1 MRNTTATSILGIML
15 MLAAGGVFAQDV
27 NLARGKPCKVFS
39 SLETSN
45 WGTVRLT
52 DGQTG
57 DDGWSSRAFATHAD
71 HCLYPEWA
79 TVDLGANCAIQR
91 VVLHATDK
99 GQGFPEDFSIQ
110 VCREGEPWRVVVE
123 RRGQQRQAEAQTFDL
138 RQTEGRFVK
147 VEATRLR
154 EAESGEFR
162 FQLAELEVWGQPQPA
177 ECLTAASAVPQGVT
191 RARRLRCENRDNPMG
206 MDEQNPRLS
215 WWVESP
221 ARGQKQTAYQI
232 LVASTAEK
240 LAADTGDLW
249 DSGRVSSDQS
259 VAVRY
264 AGRSLEAG
272 RPYAWKVMLW
282 DKEGQP
288 MPWSEPATFV
298 TGKLRAEDW
307 HGKWIGAS
315 VPRAAR
321 GVLGFAVEG
330 AAAAGAK
337 WVQVDLGE
345 PRPIECVVLHP
356 MHHED
361 QAAGGWIKGYGFPL
375 RFRLE
380 LSTSP
385 DFPQPVT
392 VLADHTPADFPNP
405 GWAPVAFDA
414 AGKTARYVRLTV
426 TKNWQRGPKLPF
438 VHTLGELEAFC
449 GGKNVALGAP
459 VSANASVEG
468 YGWGKAQLTDGK
480 ALAPATPSPD
490 APPVVTRKNPHGAI
504 YLQKR
509 VTVVKPVKRATAFFC
524 GLGWSE
530 LAVDGRRV
538 DEVLMAPGFTTYDKR
553 TQYRVLDVTDQLS
566 AGVHT
571 LGVTLFDGWYALERD
586 PWGHGFHHKPY
597 IDEPKLLLDLHLEHA
612 DGTETLITSDESWQ
626 WSEGPITRSWLCE
639 AEEDRRIVPGDDG
652 WKPVAVVA
660 GPVGRLV
667 VQQEPPTRVQETLRP
682 ISLEN
687 RDGTWVYT
695 FDREFTGFFRFR
707 TSGPRGTAIRLAT
720 RSIRENAP
728 GIPARNF
735 ACVLRGEG
743 EEEFAPRQ
751 TYTAIARVY
760 VSGVERPPA
769 LDDLVGCRVSGV
781 GAVSG
786 GSRCSNDLVNWLH
799 EAVRRTQAN
808 YVTYLPNDPSREFKA
823 WMEDPV
829 NMFRSAVYLFDS
841 QTMYERWQ
849 WDMLDGQTADG
860 NLPNIA
866 PGPGFDAYNSPW
878 WGGSAIWL
886 PWYWNLYYGDDSLL
900 EESYPAMKRYVDFLQ
915 TQSTDGL
922 QDWGLTDWLPVEET
936 PRPIINTPAAYL
948 YARIVSRTAERVG
961 QTDDARHYAEL
972 AESIRTAF
980 NRRFLDS
987 SSGIYGSPGW
997 KPQFG
1002 NWSPPKPLKQ
1012 LHETWWTGDRPCTQ
1026 GGQAL
1031 AIMLGLVPDDV
1042 RAKADEAILR
1052 EIQAHGNRLST
1063 GFVSTPYLL
1072 EWLADRA
1079 PQVGWELTTAQEFPS
1094 WYAMTAGSD
1103 SDQMMETWNGGQACM
1118 PSLGGNLA
1126 AWHVESLAGIR
1137 PDPQGPGFK
1146 RFITTWA
1153 TATPRSPR
1161 GTPRENGPSSSV
1173 PWPTTTAT

>member
-1 MRNTTATSILGIML
+1 MRQVEK
-15 MLAAGGVFAQDV
+15 GV
-27 NLARGKPCKVFS
+27 
-39 SLETSN
+39 
-45 WGTVRLT
+45 
-52 DGQTG
+52 
-57 DDGWSSRAFATHAD
+57 H
-71 HCLYPEWA
+71 
-79 TVDLGANCAIQR
+79 
-91 VVLHATDK
+91 
-99 GQGFPEDFSIQ
+99 
-110 VCREGEPWRVVVE
+110 
-123 RRGQQRQAEAQTFDL
+123 
-138 RQTEGRFVK
+138 
-147 VEATRLR
+147 
-154 EAESGEFR
+154 R
-162 FQLAELEVWGQPQPA
+162 FQLAEVEVWGQPKRADDLTSENLPA
-177 ECLTAASAVPQGVT
+177 AEKT
-191 RARRLRCENRDNPMG
+191 RPTRLRCENRDHPLG
-206 MDEQNPRLS
+206 VDAQRPRLS
-215 WWVESP
+215 WWMESP
-221 ARGQKQTAYQI
+221 VRGEKQTAYRV

-240 LAADTGDLW
+240 LAADVGDLW
-249 DSGRVSSDQS
+249 DSGRVASDQS

-264 AGRSLEAG
+264 AGQALESG
-272 RPYAWKVMLW
+272 LRYAWKVMLW
-282 DKEGQP
+282 DKDGQATA
-288 MPWSEPATFV
+288 WSEPATFV
-298 TGKLRAEDW
+298 TGKLHPGDW
-307 HGKWIGAS
+307 RGKWIGANVS
-315 VPRAAR
+315 RAAR
-321 GVLGFAVEG
+321 ADGVLGLAVE
-330 AAAAGAK
+330 AGTADGVK

-345 PRPIECVVLHP
+345 ARPIERIVLHP

-380 LSTSP
+380 LSSTA
-385 DFPQPVT
+385 DFQQPVN
-392 VLADHTPADFPNP
+392 VVADRTQADFPNP
-405 GWAPVAFDA
+405 GWAPVVLDA
-414 AGKTARYVRLTV
+414 GGKSGRFVRLTV
-426 TKNWQRGPKLPF
+426 TKLWHRGPNLPF
-438 VHTLGELEAFC
+438 VFTLGEMEVFSE
-449 GGKNVALGAP
+449 GKNVALGAP
-459 VSANASVEG
+459 VAANASVEG
-468 YGWGKAQLTDGK
+468 YGWAKAQLTDGK
-480 ALAPATPSPD
+480 ALAPTATPAD
-490 APPVVTRKNPHGAI
+490 AEPVVTRKHPHGAI
-504 YLQKR
+504 YLRKQ
-509 VTVVKPVKRATAFFC
+509 VTVAKPVTRATSFLC

-530 LAVDGRRV
+530 LTIDGQRV
-538 DEVLMAPGFTTYDKR
+538 DDALMTPGFTTYDKR
-553 TQYRVLDVTDQLS
+553 AQYLVLDVTDRLLP
-566 AGVHT
+566 GPHT
-571 LGVTLFDGWYALERD
+571 LDVMLLDGWYALERD

-597 IDEPKLLLDLHLEHA
+597 LDQPKLLLDLHLEHP
-612 DGTETLITSDESWQ
+612 DGTETVIASDESWQ
-626 WSEGPITRSWLCE
+626 WSEGPITRAWLCE
-639 AEEDRRIVPGDDG
+639 ADEDRRIAPGDEG
-652 WKPVAVVA
+652 WRPVAAVE
-660 GPVGRLV
+660 GPAGRLV
-667 VQQEPPTRVQETLRP
+667 VQKEPPTRVQETLRP

-695 FDREFTGFFRFR
+695 FDREFTGFVRFR
-707 TSGPRGTAIRLAT
+707 ASGPRGTAIRSAT
-720 RSIRENAP
+720 RSIREDAP

-735 ACVLRGEG
+735 TCVLRGEG

-760 VSGVERPPA
+760 VSGVARPPV

-786 GSRCSNDLVNWLH
+786 GFRCSNDLVNWLH

-878 WGGSAIWL
+878 WGGSAVWL
-886 PWYWNLYYGDDSLL
+886 PWYWHLYYGDDSLL

-915 TQSTDGL
+915 KQATDGL

-1146 RFITTWA
+1146 RFIIRPNVIGDLHWVESWYDCVHG
-1153 TATPRSPR
+1153 RIQSNWCK
-1161 GTPRENGPSSSV
+1161 REGRLVMDVVV
-1173 PWPTTTAT
+1173 PANTTAMVYVPATDPQSVEESGRSAKTQPGVSFLRLEDGRAVFEVGSGRYIFRSTVTGRSRPQANGAACGSAWQASSMKGNHAV